1 MTEQLVWDLQVLQKG
16 TTGWESQE
24 RLMDATA
31 KDFRAASP
39 GALPPSVQGAATAFF
54 STWAGLAGES
64 TAIAQGFVGALKATG
79 NDYSTSDDAADR
91 QFSDLDGRLGP
102 AR

>member
-1 MTEQLVWDLQVLQKG
+1 MGSHLLWDLDVLQRG

-24 RLMDATA
+24 RLMDSTA
-31 KDFRAASP
+31 KDFGAATS
-39 GALPPSVQGAATAFF
+39 GALPPSVQGAATTFLT
-54 STWAGLAGES
+54 SWAGFAGES
-64 TAIAQGFVGALKATG
+64 RAIAQGFVGALKATG
-79 NDYSTSDDAADR
+79 NDYRTSDDAADR

>member
-1 MTEQLVWDLQVLQKG
+1 MSSQLLWEMQVLQKG

-31 KDFRAASP
+31 KDFGAAGS
-39 GALPPSVQGAATAFF
+39 GALPPSVQGAATTFL

-64 TAIAQGFVGALKATG
+64 TAIAQGFVGALEATA
-79 NDYSTSDDAADR
+79 NDFSTTDDAADR
-91 QFSDLDGRLGP
+91 QFSDLDARLGP